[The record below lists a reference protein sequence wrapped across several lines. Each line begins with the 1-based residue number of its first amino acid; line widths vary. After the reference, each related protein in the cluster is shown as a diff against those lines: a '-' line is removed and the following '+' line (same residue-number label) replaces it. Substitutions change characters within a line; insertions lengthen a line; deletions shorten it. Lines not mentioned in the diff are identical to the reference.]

1 MPRRNFSAGP
11 AASPSTFASSV
22 RARPFLFF
30 IDTSATSKPA
40 LLLSLRMCPSR
51 FLATTSSCQRPW
63 FELLR
68 SKWNKKTSVAALR
81 SVKGLDQSSCIFL
94 FASSPFQI
102 APSSGRIPPP
112 ISGGTMNRSVA
123 IASILFVGISLAPV
137 GNHVAADEQPL
148 FGYSAES
155 SRTERQWEEKLRAI
169 PSPENLRAY
178 MQKLSARPHHVGSA
192 YDKENAEWI
201 AAKFKEFGLDTHIEQ
216 FDVLFPTPKERVVE
230 LVEGGPKFVAK
241 LQEPTLSQDPTSNQQ
256 SEQLPTYNAYSI
268 DGDGTAPLVYVNYG
282 IPEDYEQLERMGIS
296 VKGKIVIARYY
307 HSWRGIKP
315 KVAAEHGAVGCLIYS
330 DPHEDGF
337 VRGETFPAGAFR
349 PPDGAQRGS
358 VADMPFYP
366 GDPLTP
372 GVGAT
377 KDAKRLKVEDAP
389 TITKIPVLPI
399 SYADAQPLLAA
410 LTGRLAPEG
419 WRGGLAITYHVGPGP
434 AKVHLKVKSNWDIK
448 PVYDVI
454 AKIQGATFPDEW
466 VIRGNHH
473 DGCVNGA
480 EDPISGQVAI
490 LEEARSLG
498 ELVKS
503 GWKPK
508 RTIIYCAWDG
518 EEPGLL
524 GSTEWAEQH
533 YDDLRAH
540 GVAYINSDG
549 NGRGYLGI
557 EGSHTLEK
565 FSNDIAREISDPETK
580 LSAWKR
586 QQLHEIANAK
596 TTEQR
601 EEIRKRA
608 DLRIP
613 ALGSGSDYTAFLQ
626 HDGVA
631 SLNIGFGGEDQGGIY
646 HSIYDDF
653 YWYTHFSDT
662 DFVYGR
668 ALAQTGGTA
677 MMRLADADLL
687 PFEFGDFADTVQ
699 TYLKELK
706 TLSQKMQDDIRER
719 NKEIE
724 EGLFK
729 AVDDPKRPLVPPSV
743 EAVPPHLN
751 FAPMEN
757 AAEAL
762 TRSAAEYRKA
772 LEQANANGGAALA
785 SASLA
790 EVNKM
795 LIETERRLTNAEG
808 LSNRPW
814 FKHQLYAPGF
824 YTGYGV
830 KTVPAVREAI
840 ELKKW
845 QQADDAIVV
854 VARVLQDEAALI
866 SSAAQKLS
874 GVK

>member
-1 MPRRNFSAGP
+1 
-11 AASPSTFASSV
+11 
-22 RARPFLFF
+22 
-30 IDTSATSKPA
+30 
-40 LLLSLRMCPSR
+40 
-51 FLATTSSCQRPW
+51 
-63 FELLR
+63 
-68 SKWNKKTSVAALR
+68 
-81 SVKGLDQSSCIFL
+81 
-94 FASSPFQI
+94 
-102 APSSGRIPPP
+102 
-112 ISGGTMNRSVA
+112 MNRSA
-123 IASILFVGISLAPV
+123 LLTSLLFAGLSLAPI
-137 GNHVAADEQPL
+137 GSHVVADEQPL

-155 SRTERQWEEKLRAI
+155 SRVERQWEEKLRAI
-169 PSPENLRAY
+169 PSPDNLRAY
-178 MQKLSARPHHVGSA
+178 MQHLSARPHHVGSP

-201 AAKFKEFGLDTHIEQ
+201 AAKFTEFGLDTHIEQ

-230 LVEGGPKFVAK
+230 LVDGGPKFVAK
-241 LQEPTLSQDPTSNQQ
+241 LQEPALTEDPTSDQQ
-256 SEQLPTYNAYSI
+256 AEQLPTYNAYSI
-268 DGDGTAPLVYVNYG
+268 DGDVTAPLVYVNYG
-282 IPEDYEQLERMGIS
+282 IPEDYEQLDRLGIS

-315 KVAAEHGAVGCLIYS
+315 KVAAEHGAIGCLIFS

-337 VRGETFPAGAFR
+337 MQGDTFPKGAYR
-349 PPDGAQRGS
+349 PTDGVQRGS
-358 VADMPFYP
+358 VADMPYYP

-377 KDAKRLKVEDAP
+377 KNAKRLKIEDAA

-399 SYADAQPLLAA
+399 SYGDAQPLLAA
-410 LTGRLAPEG
+410 LTGPVAPAE

-434 AKVHLKVKSNWDIK
+434 AKVHLKVKSNWETK
-448 PVYDVI
+448 PIYDVI
-454 AKIQGATFPDEW
+454 AKIPGSTVPDEW

-473 DGCVNGA
+473 DAWVNGA
-480 EDPISGQVAI
+480 EDPISGLVAV
-490 LEEARSLG
+490 LEEARAAG
-498 ELVKS
+498 ELVKA

-524 GSTEWAEQH
+524 GSTEWAEEH
-533 YDDLRAH
+533 YDELRAH
-540 GVAYINSDG
+540 AVAYINSDG
-549 NGRGYLGI
+549 NGRGYLNI

-565 FSNDIAREISDPETK
+565 FSNDIAHEISDPETK

-586 QQLHEIANAK
+586 QQLRQIANAK

-631 SLNIGFGGEDQGGIY
+631 ALNIGFGGEDTGGIY
-646 HSIYDDF
+646 HSVYDDF
-653 YWYTHFSDT
+653 YWFTHFSDT
-662 DFVYGR
+662 EFVYER

-677 MMRLADADLL
+677 VLRLADADLL

-706 TLSQKMQDDIRER
+706 TLSQKMQDDMKER
-719 NKEIE
+719 NRELE
-724 EGLFK
+724 EGVFK
-729 AVDDPKRPLVPPSV
+729 ATNDPRRPLLPPPA
-743 EAVPPHLN
+743 ETVPPHLN

-757 AAEAL
+757 ATDAL
-762 TRSAAEYRKA
+762 THSAADYRKA

-790 EVNKM
+790 DVNRL
-795 LIETERRLTNAEG
+795 LIESERKLTNTEG
-808 LSNRPW
+808 LPNRPW

-824 YTGYGV
+824 YTGYAA

-840 ELKKW
+840 EQKQWK
-845 QQADDAIVV
+845 QADDAIVV
-854 VARVLQDEAALI
+854 VARVLQGEAELI
-866 SSAAQKLS
+866 SSAAAKLTAATAH
-874 GVK
+874 

>member
-1 MPRRNFSAGP
+1 
-11 AASPSTFASSV
+11 
-22 RARPFLFF
+22 
-30 IDTSATSKPA
+30 
-40 LLLSLRMCPSR
+40 
-51 FLATTSSCQRPW
+51 
-63 FELLR
+63 
-68 SKWNKKTSVAALR
+68 
-81 SVKGLDQSSCIFL
+81 
-94 FASSPFQI
+94 
-102 APSSGRIPPP
+102 
-112 ISGGTMNRSVA
+112 MNRSAVL
-123 IASILFVGISLAPV
+123 ASLLFAGLSLAPV
-137 GNHVAADEQPL
+137 GSHVVADEQAL
-148 FGYSAES
+148 FGYSAAS

-169 PSPENLRAY
+169 PSPDNLRAY
-178 MQKLSARPHHVGSA
+178 MQRLSAQPHHVGSP
-192 YDKENAEWI
+192 YDKNNAEWI

-216 FDVLFPTPKERVVE
+216 FEVLYPTPKERVVE

-241 LQEPTLSQDPTSNQQ
+241 LQEPALAQDPTSNQQ
-256 SEQLPTYNAYSI
+256 SEQLPTYNVYSI
-268 DGDGTAPLVYVNYG
+268 DGDVTAPLVYVNYG
-282 IPEDYEQLERMGIS
+282 IPEDYEQLERLGIS

-315 KVAAEHGAVGCLIYS
+315 KVAAEHGALGCLIYS

-337 VRGETFPAGAFR
+337 VQGETFPAGPYR
-349 PPDGAQRGS
+349 PPDGVQRGS

-377 KDAKRLKVEDAP
+377 KDAKRLKVEEAA
-389 TITKIPVLPI
+389 TITKIPVLPL

-410 LTGRLAPEG
+410 LTGPVAPEG
-419 WRGGLAITYHVGPGP
+419 WRGGLAITYRIGPGP

-454 AKIQGATFPDEW
+454 GKIQGATFPDEW

-473 DGCVNGA
+473 DAWVNGA
-480 EDPISGQVAI
+480 EDPIAGLVAEI
-490 LEEARSLG
+490 EEARALG

-524 GSTEWAEQH
+524 GSTEWAEAH
-533 YDDLRAH
+533 YDELRARS
-540 GVAYINSDG
+540 VAYINSDG
-549 NGRGYLGI
+549 NGRGYLNI

-565 FSNDIAREISDPETK
+565 FSNEIAREISDPETK
-580 LSAWKR
+580 LTAWKR
-586 QQLHEIANAK
+586 QQLREIANAK
-596 TTEQR
+596 TAEQR

-631 SLNIGFGGEDQGGIY
+631 SLNIGFGGEDGGGIY

-677 MMRLADADLL
+677 VVRLADADLL
-687 PFEFGDFADTVQ
+687 PFEFVNFADTVQ

-706 TLSQKMQDDIRER
+706 TLSQKTQDDIRER
-719 NKEIE
+719 NREIE
-724 EGLFK
+724 EGVFK
-729 AVDDPKRPLVPPSV
+729 ATNDPKRPLIPPAV
-743 EAVPPHLN
+743 EVVPPHLN
-751 FAPMEN
+751 FAPLEN
-757 AAEAL
+757 ATDL
-762 TRSAAEYRKA
+762 LVRSAAEYRKA
-772 LEQANANGGAALA
+772 LDQVNANGGAALA

-795 LIETERRLTNAEG
+795 LMESERKLTNADG
-808 LSNRPW
+808 LPNRPW
-814 FKHQLYAPGF
+814 FKHQLYAPGY
-824 YTGYGV
+824 YTGYAA

-840 ELKKW
+840 EQKQWK
-845 QQADDAIVV
+845 QADEGIVV
-854 VARVLQDEAALI
+854 VSRVLQEEAELI

-874 GVK
+874 AAK

>member
-1 MPRRNFSAGP
+1 
-11 AASPSTFASSV
+11 
-22 RARPFLFF
+22 
-30 IDTSATSKPA
+30 
-40 LLLSLRMCPSR
+40 
-51 FLATTSSCQRPW
+51 
-63 FELLR
+63 
-68 SKWNKKTSVAALR
+68 
-81 SVKGLDQSSCIFL
+81 
-94 FASSPFQI
+94 
-102 APSSGRIPPP
+102 
-112 ISGGTMNRSVA
+112 MNRTAA
-123 IASILFVGISLAPV
+123 IASILFVGISLAPI
-137 GNHVAADEQPL
+137 GSHVAADELPL

-155 SRTERQWEEKLRAI
+155 SRVERQWEEKLRAI

-178 MQKLSARPHHVGSA
+178 MQKLSAHPHHVGSPA
-192 YDKENAEWI
+192 DKENAEWI

-216 FDVLFPTPKERVVE
+216 FDVLFPTPKERLVE

-241 LQEPTLSQDPTSNQQ
+241 LQEPALKQDPTSDQLN
-256 SEQLPTYNAYSI
+256 EQLPTYNAYSI
-268 DGDGTAPLVYVNYG
+268 DGDVTAPLVYVNYG
-282 IPEDYEQLERMGIS
+282 IPEDYEQLDRMGIS
-296 VKGKIVIARYY
+296 VAGKIVIARYY

-315 KVAAEHGAVGCLIYS
+315 KVAAEHGALGCLIYS

-337 VRGETFPAGAFR
+337 VQGETYPAGAFR
-349 PPDGAQRGS
+349 PPDGVQRGS

-377 KDAKRLKVEDAP
+377 KDAKRLKIEDAP

-410 LTGRLAPEG
+410 LTGRVAPEG
-419 WRGGLAITYHVGPGP
+419 WRGGLGITYHIGPGP

-448 PVYDVI
+448 PLYDVI
-454 AKIQGATFPDEW
+454 GEIPGATFPGEW

-473 DGCVNGA
+473 DGWVNGA
-480 EDPISGQVAI
+480 EDPISGQVA
-490 LEEARSLG
+490 LMEEARALG
-498 ELVKS
+498 DLVKS

-533 YDDLRAH
+533 YDELRAH

-565 FSNDIAREISDPETK
+565 FSNDIARDISDPETK

-586 QQLHEIANAK
+586 QRLHEIANAK
-596 TTEQR
+596 TPEQR

-687 PFEFGDFADTVQ
+687 PFEFGDFADTAQ

-706 TLSQKMQDDIRER
+706 TLSQKMQDDIKER

-724 EGLFK
+724 EGVFQ
-729 AVDDPKRPLVPPSV
+729 ATNDPKKPLVPPPT

-757 AAEAL
+757 AADAL
-762 TRSAAEYRKA
+762 IRSAAEYRKA

-785 SASLA
+785 SASLS
-790 EVNKM
+790 EVNRL
-795 LIETERRLTNAEG
+795 LIESERKLTNTKG
-808 LSNRPW
+808 LPNRPW

-845 QQADDAIVV
+845 QQADEAVVV
-854 VARVLQDEAALI
+854 VAGVLQDEAALI
-866 SSAAQKLS
+866 SSAAAKLTAATS
-874 GVK
+874 H